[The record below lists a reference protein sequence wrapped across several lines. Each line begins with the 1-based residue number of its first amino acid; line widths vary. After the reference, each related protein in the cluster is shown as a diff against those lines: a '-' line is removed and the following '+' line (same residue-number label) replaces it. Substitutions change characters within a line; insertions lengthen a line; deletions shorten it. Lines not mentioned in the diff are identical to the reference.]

1 MEERIWFA
9 QDSIENIATTIKQ
22 YAKCKQIVTQNIQEI
37 QDKMRRTNLRM
48 IGIGEKEDFQIEG
61 TVTIFKK
68 IIEENVLNVKKDM
81 PLNIQEA

>member
-1 MEERIWFA
+1 
-9 QDSIENIATTIKQ
+9 
-22 YAKCKQIVTQNIQEI
+22 
-37 QDKMRRTNLRM
+37 MRRTNLRM